1 MLFHPEKKAEKWID
15 AAEFIHLCYYEDD
28 DDDHGPS
35 LMKCVR
41 LLRREGLRKFWFSAG
56 LGGDIEE
63 LQNVPMVDAYFLYGT
78 NGMVHLTGVLDQLER
93 SENTKSCN
101 VRFVSKECW
110 LTTNLGRKKVPI
122 L

>member
-15 AAEFIHLCYYEDD
+15 AAEFIHLCYYEYD
-28 DDDHGPS
+28 DDDHGPT
-35 LMKCVR
+35 LMKSVS
-41 LLRREGLRKFWFSAG
+41 LLRREGLRQFWFSAG

-63 LQNVPMVDAYFLYGT
+63 LLHVPAVDAYFQHGPFSL
-78 NGMVHLTGVLDQLER
+78 VHLTGILDQPER
-93 SENTKSCN
+93 FENTKSCN

-110 LTTNLGRKKVPI
+110 LTTGVGRKKIPI